1 MPLRAGHLP
10 VSAGHRRSARL
21 SAPER
26 IPDQWWLDPG
36 AAGVPTA
43 VLAWLDAALHAA
55 GHARTGPVDVTHRRP
70 WSAMVRVPTDGGG
83 HWLKVNSAATAHE
96 ITVLQVLARE
106 APEAVLVPLRADRDR
121 GLVLLPD
128 GGPLL
133 GDVVRPRPPAGPA
146 DAPPGLAAGPAE
158 GGTALDLHRHDPEDP
173 PWALGM
179 ARALNAHA
187 RIQMAI
193 TPHVPELLAAGVPDM
208 RPERLL
214 DRFDEALDAAAQ
226 HALVADGAWVRT
238 QVADVV
244 DVRSRVADEAA
255 ELGALAV
262 DASIDHDD
270 LHPWNLLR
278 PTAPGRPPKAID
290 WGDAVV
296 AHPFTVLLVPLRARR
311 VRDDNEPGL
320 VALRRAYLGPWADA
334 APRSELLRAADL
346 ACRLGSIVRA
356 HAWLRVLEATRA
368 AQVERAALTSR
379 TSALV
384 ETGTSQ
390 RRPTSAELVPLLWL
404 RNLALP
410 SPLGVPTLQG

>member
-1 MPLRAGHLP
+1 MA
-10 VSAGHRRSARL
+10 
-21 SAPER
+21 
-26 IPDQWWLDPG
+26 
-36 AAGVPTA
+36 
-43 VLAWLDAALHAA
+43 
-55 GHARTGPVDVTHRRP
+55 
-70 WSAMVRVPTDGGG
+70 RVPTDGGG
-83 HWLKVNSAATAHE
+83 HWLKACSAATAHE
-96 ITVLQVLARE
+96 ITVLEVLARE
-106 APEAVLVPLRADRDR
+106 TPDAVLVPLGSDPVR

-133 GDVVRPRPPAGPA
+133 GDLTRPRPPGAQPA
-146 DAPPGLAAGPAE
+146 ATE
-158 GGTALDLHRHDPEDP
+158 GGTALELARDDADDP

-179 ARALNAHA
+179 ARALNSQA
-187 RIQMAI
+187 RIQLA
-193 TPHVPELLAAGVPDM
+193 TADAVPELLAAGVPDM
-208 RPERLL
+208 RPVRLL
-214 DRFDEALDAAAQ
+214 ERFDEALDAAAK
-226 HALVADGAWVRT
+226 HALVADGAWVRD
-238 QVADVV
+238 QVAAIV

-262 DASIDHDD
+262 GAGLNHDD

-278 PTAPGRPPKAID
+278 PTSPGRPPKAID

-296 AHPFTVLLVPLRARR
+296 AHPFSVLLVPLRARR
-311 VRDDNEPGL
+311 VRDDREPGL
-320 VALRRAYLGPWADA
+320 VALRRAYLGPWADV

-356 HAWLRVLEATRA
+356 HAWLRVLDATRA
-368 AQVERAALTSR
+368 AEAERAELTRR

-384 ETGTSQ
+384 ETGTTP